1 MIFLDTS
8 ALIYAFEADSPY
20 RQWAL
25 DLIVEAVS
33 GDGAILNPIVIAEL
47 CVGDPEADSVP
58 DRIRSRGVEI
68 LSLPAA
74 CAPVCARAF
83 AHYRARR
90 QRHSGRSLAAVP
102 LPDFFIGA
110 HSQVIGPAWLPRIR
124 DATGPTF
131 RLSISWNRKH
141 ERHGWNP
148 ALPRKRGKGWN
159 RVVGDAGFEPAT
171 PAV

>member
-1 MIFLDTS
+1 M
-8 ALIYAFEADSPY
+8 
-20 RQWAL
+20 
-25 DLIVEAVS
+25 
-33 GDGAILNPIVIAEL
+33 
-47 CVGDPEADSVP
+47 GDPEPDSVP

-110 HSQVIGPAWLPRIR
+110 HSQVIGARL
-124 DATGPTF
+124 ATADTGRYRTYF
-131 RLSISWNRKH
+131 
-141 ERHGWNP
+141 P
-148 ALPRKRGKGWN
+148 ALDL
-159 RVVGDAGFEPAT
+159 VEPET
-171 PAV
+171 